1 MAQDCTF
8 AELARI
14 NLKWFD
20 LAVVALI
27 KVTANRPGAIARDRF
42 DPLNAFWRGRTIF
55 PLRCLEFHFD
65 GVYVEY
71 ISDEDGDGE
80 VRPDEPRALSCESV
94 VQRVKRAY
102 FETKEVGHG
111 VTPDEA
117 DCPRRAANLLAAFL
131 LRCGRFNAV
140 YEGMSEG
147 DMRSAQKLAR
157 EWPGCF
163 RKTNFLAQFFSD
175 FQFFILILILIFCSR
190 WPDVAAWRH
199 WRS

>member
-8 AELARI
+8 AELTRI

-55 PLRCLEFHFD
+55 PLRCLEFYFD

-111 VTPDEA
+111 VTPIEA

-131 LRCGRFNAV
+131 LRCGRFNAI

-147 DMRSAQKLAR
+147 VMLSVQKLAR
-157 EWPGCF
+157 EWPGC
-163 RKTNFLAQFFSD
+163 LPVGAGSAD
-175 FQFFILILILIFCSR
+175 
-190 WPDVAAWRH
+190 DVASRFLGGRAHMSRA
-199 WRS
+199 